1 MAVVM
6 AATAATRPPTVDLR
20 PLAAMAATSERPAR
34 VGVGS
39 SQHMAMGWLGERV
52 AEFEVSGRP
61 RTLRRREEVVVHGT
75 PTGESNPAATSKS
88 WWQGPPQGG
97 SDRTV
102 STPPVATAA
111 IVMEGRPYGERWS
124 HAALAGPSDH

>member
-1 MAVVM
+1 M
-6 AATAATRPPTVDLR
+6 AAAAIVAVAARAPAVDVR
-20 PLAAMAATSERPAR
+20 PLAAMAAAIERPAR

-102 STPPVATAA
+102 S
-111 IVMEGRPYGERWS
+111 RC
-124 HAALAGPSDH
+124 HC